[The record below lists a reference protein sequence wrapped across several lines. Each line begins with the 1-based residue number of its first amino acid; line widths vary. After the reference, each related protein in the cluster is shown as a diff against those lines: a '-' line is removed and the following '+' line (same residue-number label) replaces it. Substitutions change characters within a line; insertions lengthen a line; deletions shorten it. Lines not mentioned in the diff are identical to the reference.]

1 MKKNLFICLILC
13 SFAAFS
19 CGPSRDEFNRISAE
33 NAQLKE
39 DNLALKA
46 ALEQCEWE
54 LDKYKRY
61 TIREEPI
68 VTNGK
73 EVVGK
78 WKVALSFSLDKYYTV
93 EIINEKG
100 KYHSKLEFSDS
111 DKVKIEQLKKDG
123 DKFFVVGS
131 KSKDYYRI
139 INGDLHLC
147 DKDGDFT
154 KGAGYVVTRMN
165 LK

>member
-46 ALEQCEWE
+46 ALEQCELE

-61 TIREEPI
+61 TIKEEPI
-68 VTNGK
+68 VTNDK
-73 EVVGK
+73 EVLGK
-78 WKVALSFSLDKYYTV
+78 WKVAFSFSPDKYYTV
-93 EIINEKG
+93 EIIKEKG
-100 KYHSKLEFSDS
+100 KYHSKLKFSDS
-111 DKVKIEQLKKDG
+111 NKVKIEQLKKDG
-123 DKFFVVGS
+123 DKFLVVGS
-131 KSKDYYRI
+131 EAKEYYI
-139 INGDLHLC
+139 ITNGELHLC

-154 KGAGYVVTRMN
+154 KGAGYVVTKMN